1 MNVQIGTE
9 HYKNK
14 KNKNKNKPVPISVQF
29 RDMFM
34 LRAPLY

>member
-14 KNKNKNKPVPISVQF
+14 KNKNKPVPISVQF